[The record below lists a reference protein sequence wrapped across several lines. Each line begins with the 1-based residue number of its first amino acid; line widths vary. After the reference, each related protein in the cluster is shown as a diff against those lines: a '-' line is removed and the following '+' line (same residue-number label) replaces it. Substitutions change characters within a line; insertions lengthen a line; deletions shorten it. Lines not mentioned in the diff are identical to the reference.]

1 MAQRKYLTSSTDS
14 SPVPSLSWIFR
25 RVLCHSFFQ
34 LSSRQVLFRE
44 RHSPVEI
51 GLIVTAVAALLLGTA
66 VYVLDRNWANSISLG
81 IFVEYQW
88 PRSAMFGALG
98 GFLPAL
104 LHAYA
109 ISVLIIVALWPW
121 PRTRIMGCLLWF
133 TIASTLELLQS
144 GVGDAWLTS
153 LERPLGDL
161 ALVGYLKS
169 YAIHG
174 RFDSLDLLAT
184 GGGCLTALAV
194 ITAVEQRRRS
204 A

>member
-1 MAQRKYLTSSTDS
+1 
-14 SPVPSLSWIFR
+14 
-25 RVLCHSFFQ
+25 
-34 LSSRQVLFRE
+34 
-44 RHSPVEI
+44 
-51 GLIVTAVAALLLGTA
+51 
-66 VYVLDRNWANSISLG
+66 
-81 IFVEYQW
+81 
-88 PRSAMFGALG
+88 MFGALG

-194 ITAVEQRRRS
+194 ITAVEQRR
-204 A
+204 